1 MKKFRF
7 LLTSLLLVIVTSC
20 SFITPNNS
28 SSTLSSSFESSTTSS
43 NISSSNSSTTV
54 SSSIISS
61 SSASSNE
68 NGKVEVFGSIPENV
82 KVYTELEA
90 IEYMKSSSWEQFE
103 EMYVSGII
111 AESKYSSNNGKY
123 RITLKNGF
131 QIYQGYLDNGIP
143 SLKVGDEIV
152 AVGKSMIYQNDTYE
166 LAYDKSHGS
175 YPIIIKVIRREIIIN
190 NDDSSF
196 NDYGYPIIEVD
207 IDDYKVVEIGL
218 YNTKE
223 EVAIYIYLFNH
234 LPSNYKTKS
243 QFNKSDYTKENKLST
258 GGDRFYNKEGRLPD
272 ISNIKY
278 IEADID
284 YAGGGRNSK
293 RIVYA
298 IEPLLIFYTADHY
311 YTFSIMK
318 VIE

>member
-28 SSTLSSSFESSTTSS
+28 SSTLSSSFESSTISS
-43 NISSSNSSTTV
+43 NISSSNSS
-54 SSSIISS
+54 IISS
-61 SSASSNE
+61 SSSSSNE
-68 NGKVEVFGSIPENV
+68 NGKIEVFGSIPENV

-166 LAYDKSHGS
+166 LAK
-175 YPIIIKVIRREIIIN
+175 
-190 NDDSSF
+190 
-196 NDYGYPIIEVD
+196 
-207 IDDYKVVEIGL
+207 
-218 YNTKE
+218 
-223 EVAIYIYLFNH
+223 
-234 LPSNYKTKS
+234 
-243 QFNKSDYTKENKLST
+243 
-258 GGDRFYNKEGRLPD
+258 
-272 ISNIKY
+272 
-278 IEADID
+278 
-284 YAGGGRNSK
+284 
-293 RIVYA
+293 
-298 IEPLLIFYTADHY
+298 
-311 YTFSIMK
+311 
-318 VIE
+318 